1 MEPNQFEAANRS
13 SGDECPLSDK
23 TCRHDL
29 RAKNGSLFAAVSS
42 GMAICPSRVMV
53 LSEVTVI
60 VFVRAS

>member
-1 MEPNQFEAANRS
+1 MDIRGRERTFAAGGSKLRS
-13 SGDECPLSDK
+13 ANPP
-23 TCRHDL
+23 
-29 RAKNGSLFAAVSS
+29 KNGSLFAAVSS

>member
-1 MEPNQFEAANRS
+1 MVV
-13 SGDECPLSDK
+13 K
-23 TCRHDL
+23 Y
-29 RAKNGSLFAAVSS
+29 GSLFAAVSS